1 MQQGGGATLMAI
13 YAFGFTYIVFS
24 IVNSIRSMRVSKEV
38 ELEFGDVDG
47 LLAGSD
53 VVVEGE
59 RIVLLPK
66 TYTLDELM
74 RVLPKPKVRLSLSDM
89 DQVIR
94 NRATKRARSR

>member
-1 MQQGGGATLMAI
+1 MTLPKS
-13 YAFGFTYIVFS
+13 V
-24 IVNSIRSMRVSKEV
+24 RDRLK
-38 ELEFGDVDG
+38 LKPGDQ
-47 LLAGSD
+47 LD

-89 DQVIR
+89 DQVIH